1 MTILTTA
8 GLLTACSS
16 GDEDSIPVEKPR
28 RITVEVTQ
36 RPLVGDAQ
44 ARDFDTRSD
53 ITTEVPDFSLYGG
66 GITYTLS
73 KATGKWVATPNYWP
87 RGVADDASVPFYAY
101 TTNSVNAFQ
110 YNNGD
115 PYVSLTVD
123 ENAFSQHD
131 LLVATNTVSFVS
143 GGGKVPLTF
152 DHACAAVAFN
162 VYMTKALSDKL
173 KENSKTTLT
182 VTSIVLKNVK
192 NKSKYY
198 YNRDSNKWDT
208 PVYKYTEPNK
218 PCYTLTDSEITVGLA
233 DESKALPCGNLF
245 MIPQTSTANG
255 TEGTYLEVNYRID
268 SGAVKTANI
277 AFDINWAAGTKY
289 TIDIKLGTSTITL

>member
-8 GLLTACSS
+8 GLFTACSS

-66 GITYTLS
+66 SSSYTLS
-73 KATGKWVATPNYWP
+73 KATGKWVATPNKWP
-87 RGVADDASVPFYAY
+87 DVADDASVPFYAY
-101 TTNSVNAFQ
+101 TGGTFNLGDNGNS
-110 YNNGD
+110 
-115 PYVSLTVD
+115 YVSLTVD

-131 LLVATNTVSFVS
+131 LLVATNTISFVS

-162 VYMTKALSDKL
+162 VYMSNTL
-173 KENSKTTLT
+173 KNNLAGKKLT
-182 VTSIVLKNVK
+182 VTSIVLKNVCNEGK
-192 NKSKYY
+192 YFYGTKSWTLVNNNV
-198 YNRDSNKWDT
+198 YNFSD
-208 PVYKYTEPNK
+208 
-218 PCYTLTDSEITVGLA
+218 YTLTNTAGDDGIEIST
-233 DESKALPCGNLF
+233 SPQALPCGNLF
-245 MIPQTSTANG
+245 MIPQTISTN
-255 TEGTYLEVNYRID
+255 LEVSYKVGGVAKP
-268 SGAVKTANI
+268 SVNI
-277 AFDINWAAGTKY
+277 PLSTTWAAGTKY

>member
-8 GLLTACSS
+8 GLFTACSS

-66 GITYTLS
+66 GSSYTLS
-73 KATGKWVATPNYWP
+73 KATGKWVAAPNKWP
-87 RGVADDASVPFYAY
+87 VADDASVPFYAY
-101 TTNSVNAFQ
+101 TGGTFNLGDNGNS
-110 YNNGD
+110 
-115 PYVSLTVD
+115 YVRFTVD

-162 VYMTKALSDKL
+162 VYMSNKL
-173 KENSKTTLT
+173 KNNLVGKNLT
-182 VTSIVLKNVK
+182 VTSIVLKNVCNEGK
-192 NKSKYY
+192 YFYGTKSWTLV
-198 YNRDSNKWDT
+198 NNFSD
-208 PVYKYTEPNK
+208 
-218 PCYTLTDSEITVGLA
+218 YTLTNTSGGDGIEIST
-233 DESKALPCGNLF
+233 SPQALPCGNLF
-245 MIPQTSTANG
+245 MIPQTINTN
-255 TEGTYLEVNYRID
+255 LEVSYKV
-268 SGAVKTANI
+268 GGVAKTSVNI
-277 AFDINWAAGTKY
+277 PLSTTWAAGTKY